1 MTEHRWGAR
10 TIAIV
15 GPAGAGKTSLA
26 EALLLA
32 AGAIPRLGAVDAGTS
47 VGDASPQARARGG
60 STELNL
66 MRFDWGG
73 DPYALLDAPGS
84 TGFATDIEAALA
96 TADLALVVI
105 DSDPAHAPLVE
116 PTLRRLEAI
125 GLPHALFVNKIDQA
139 RGTIGD
145 LLVALQP
152 MSAAALV
159 ARQIP
164 IRAGERTAGFVD
176 LALER
181 AYHYQPGKRSEQV
194 PLAAHLREDEA
205 AARFHMLEQL
215 ADHDDDLLEQLLS
228 DEIPSL
234 DTIFGDLARE
244 TAAGMI
250 VPVLFGSALNGFG
263 VRRLLK
269 MLRHDTPT
277 AAQTAAR
284 LGITGAAVQVFK
296 VSHGNALGRLALARV
311 FGGALAEGA
320 ELVGSD
326 GERARAGALF
336 ATQGATTTRIQRA
349 EPGEIVG
356 IAKADAA
363 RAGQRMGIAGDAPPA
378 PAPCAWPAANAALAI
393 AVSDH
398 KDEVRLSTALNRLI
412 EEDPGL
418 SWGQDENSR
427 ETLLRGFNDEHLAV
441 ALDRL
446 KRRYTVAV
454 SVRPPAIA
462 YRETIRKPASQHGR
476 HKKQSGGH
484 GQFGDVVIEIRP
496 LERGEGFRFEDRI
509 TGGAIPR
516 QWIPAVEQGVRDAMA
531 KGPLGAQVVDVAV
544 ALVDGSFHSVDS
556 SELAFRTAGRIAM
569 AEALTAAMPYLLEP
583 VMRVAVQA
591 PGSATSRIN
600 SAVAS
605 RRGQMLGIT
614 PLDGW
619 SRWDEIEAL
628 IPEAEL
634 HGLDAELRGLSQ
646 GMARHEAGFDH
657 LAEVN
662 AKLAAE
668 IVERI
673 KQPA

>member
-1 MTEHRWGAR
+1 MTDQHWGAR
-10 TIAIV
+10 AIAIV

-47 VGDASPQARARGG
+47 IGDASPQARARGG
-60 STELNL
+60 TTELNL
-66 MRFDWGG
+66 MRFTWGG

-105 DSDPAHAPLVE
+105 DPDPARAPLVE

-139 RGTIGD
+139 RGSIED
-145 LLVALQP
+145 LLAALQP

-181 AYHYQPGKRSEQV
+181 AYHYQPGKRSQQV
-194 PLAAHLREDEA
+194 PLAAHLRDDEA

-215 ADHDDDLLEQLLS
+215 ADHDDVLLEQLLS
-228 DEIPSL
+228 DEVPSL

-244 TAAGMI
+244 TAAGLV

-284 LGITGAAVQVFK
+284 LGIQSAAVQVFK

-320 ELVGSD
+320 ELVGAD
-326 GERARAGALF
+326 GEHARAGALF
-336 ATQGATTTRIQRA
+336 ATQGATTTRIPCA

-363 RAGQRMGIAGDAPPA
+363 RTGQLMGIAASVSA
-378 PAPCAWPAANAALAI
+378 TAAPCAWPAANAALAI

-418 SWGQDENSR
+418 SWGQDEHSR

-454 SVRPPAIA
+454 SVRQPAIA
-462 YRETIRKPASQHGR
+462 YRETIRKAAAQHGR

-496 LERGEGFRFEDRI
+496 LARGEGFLFEDRI

-516 QWIPAVEQGVRDAMA
+516 QWIPAVEQGVRDAML
-531 KGPLGAQVVDVAV
+531 KGPLGAPVVDVAV
-544 ALVDGSFHSVDS
+544 ALVDGSFHAVDS

-569 AEALTAAMPYLLEP
+569 AEALAAAAPYLLEP

-614 PLDGW
+614 PLEGW

-628 IPEAEL
+628 LPEAEL
-634 HGLDAELRGLSQ
+634 QGLDAELRGLSQ
-646 GMARHEAGFDH
+646 GMARHEARFDH
-657 LAEVN
+657 LAEVT
-662 AKLAAE
+662 AKLAAD